1 MKECKNSKL
10 QKYETGKNAGKR
22 KEVRKPAKIKIFGKL
37 TTLSTLIEM
46 CLTVDENLSTPQWF
60 SQQLRKLDAL
70 DAISAFSGKNVQ
82 RRIFETLQHT
92 QCLKITKNVAFLI
105 FLPKWTIFG
114 IFDELLSTQ
123 RLLSSTIYFRV
134 QLIFALTST
143 STT

>member
-1 MKECKNSKL
+1 MR
-10 QKYETGKNAGKR
+10 KYEKR
-22 KEVRKPAKIKIFGKL
+22 NYRRKTQKSEKPAKIKIFGKS
-37 TTLSTLIEM
+37 TTLSSLIEM

-82 RRIFETLQHT
+82 RRRILET

-105 FLPKWTIFG
+105 FCQNGPFFG

-123 RLLSSTIYFRV
+123 NVNVARSERPNLHFVGSAEPMPNRCRTD
-134 QLIFALTST
+134 AEP
-143 STT
+143 